1 MKTLFGQLPS
11 KQNIIYSTFKNK
23 NKKTLIKLRKQVRK
37 TYCFLASSFLFK
49 TKILVLLGFFFP
61 LQIPILYK

>member
-23 NKKTLIKLRKQVRK
+23 KNLIKLRKQVRK

-61 LQIPILYK
+61 LQTPILYK